1 MVGLE
6 VVLKVMWMNVELNLM
21 WNEGILK
28 GYGMIKMEKRGYDVV
43 VKMNEMMRKKVCGV
57 QRDKEA

>member
-1 MVGLE
+1 ME